1 VISVLTSRTLQSN
14 ASPLGHRISQPDP
27 DGAKSSLTL
36 SIFSREDHF
45 AFPTWSHFPRT
56 VRKKAPRTCGAFLLF
71 KARTGAR
78 GRERRTARRGVGAEC
93 VPRRALSAVRGSGGS
108 PRRPGRCPVSCRAG
122 RAARGGC
129 SCGTAA
135 RSTAGRSA
143 ASLCKC
149 EGARKGKSCSQC
161 DCGELHSGFLGL
173 MTKGKSPLAPMF
185 RSPSARYSRHTP
197 PRIRVLTWQ

>member
-1 VISVLTSRTLQSN
+1 MLISGLAQLRASAVDAAKPKLAKTPDSGTFTWRCRSRFLTDRCRRFAGLRSRVSLFQR
-14 ASPLGHRISQPDP
+14 GHISQEECVK
-27 DGAKSSLTL
+27 KS
-36 SIFSREDHF
+36 
-45 AFPTWSHFPRT
+45 PTNLRGFL
-56 VRKKAPRTCGAFLLF
+56 LLF
-71 KARTGAR
+71 KTRAGAR

-93 VPRRALSAVRGSGGS
+93 VPRRALSAVRGGGGS
-108 PRRPGRCPVSCRAG
+108 PRCPGRCPVGCRAG

-173 MTKGKSPLAPMF
+173 MTKGKSP
-185 RSPSARYSRHTP
+185 
-197 PRIRVLTWQ
+197 

>member
-1 VISVLTSRTLQSN
+1 MSSYALAFHFSN
-14 ASPLGHRISQPDP
+14 VVTFPK
-27 DGAKSSLTL
+27 KSAL
-36 SIFSREDHF
+36 
-45 AFPTWSHFPRT
+45 
-56 VRKKAPRTCGAFLLF
+56 KKPHEPAGLFLLF
-71 KARTGAR
+71 KTRAGAR

-108 PRRPGRCPVSCRAG
+108 PRRPGRCPVGCRAG

-129 SCGTAA
+129 SCGTAS

-185 RSPSARYSRHTP
+185 RSPSARYQP
-197 PRIRVLTWQ
+197 PSPLA